1 MNAAADG
8 RAAKCDPR
16 VIAALGEL
24 VPRIAGCFR
33 DPWWVIGSAAAHLVA
48 APEIVPHDIDVLA
61 SAHDVD
67 AFAAR
72 HGDVLDRDYRPGD
85 GARFRSRFAR
95 FAFAPLPV
103 ELMGGLEVDDGRGW
117 RAVHVGATRMVD
129 CDGQAI
135 PLPTVAGQIRLFEW
149 FGRDKDLEKAR
160 ILRRHAR
167 ETADAG

>member
-1 MNAAADG
+1 V
-8 RAAKCDPR
+8 P
-16 VIAALGEL
+16 AALGAL
-24 VPRIAGCFR
+24 APRIAGCFR
-33 DPWWVIGSAAAHLVA
+33 DPWWIIGSTAAHLAA

-61 SAHDVD
+61 SARDVD

-72 HGDVLDRDYRPGD
+72 HGDALDRDYRPGD

-117 RAVHVGATRMVD
+117 RAVRVGSTRMID
-129 CDGQAI
+129 CEGEAI
-135 PLPTVAGQIRLFEW
+135 PLPTVAEQIRLFEL
-149 FGRDKDLEKAR
+149 FGRGKDLEKAR

-167 ETADAG
+167 ETTDAR